1 MIEIDAIFL
10 LACVFIAGAAIVAG
24 LAGFGMGIV
33 AIPLMLLLYEPSTVI
48 ALIKVITLG
57 TTWVV
62 IAHGWRDISWRR
74 IVTMTPPAVVGLFLG
89 GWLLAAL
96 DPAVIKALAGLIV
109 FALAVLLLTWRP
121 VALRERGWMAPAVG
135 FLSGIGST
143 STGMSGPPLV
153 LFFTVAG
160 VDKLTFRAT
169 AATFFVLTDLVGLP
183 ALVGQGAVSGGDLR
197 LALALAPVA
206 LLGRLV
212 GIRLVPLVSPL
223 AFRRATLGLLLVTG
237 GISVVTGLAAL

>member
-1 MIEIDAIFL
+1 MELDAVFL
-10 LACVFIAGAAIVAG
+10 LACVFIAGAAIVSG

-33 AIPLMLLLYEPSTVI
+33 AIPLMLLLYEPPTVI

-62 IAHGWRDISWRR
+62 IVHAWKDISWRR
-74 IVTMTPPAVVGLFLG
+74 IAHMVPPAIVGLFLG
-89 GWLLAAL
+89 GWLLTAL
-96 DPAVIKALAGLIV
+96 DPAAIKAIAGIVV
-109 FALAVLLLTWRP
+109 FALAALLLTWRP
-121 VALRERGWMAPAVG
+121 VALRERRWMAPAVG
-135 FLSGIGST
+135 FVSGVGST

-160 VDKLTFRAT
+160 VDKLTFRGT

-183 ALVGQGAVSGGDLR
+183 ALIGQGAVTGDDMR

-206 LLGRLV
+206 LLGRVV
-212 GIRLVPLVSPL
+212 GIRLVPLVSPV

-237 GISVVTGLAAL
+237 TVSVVTGLAAL